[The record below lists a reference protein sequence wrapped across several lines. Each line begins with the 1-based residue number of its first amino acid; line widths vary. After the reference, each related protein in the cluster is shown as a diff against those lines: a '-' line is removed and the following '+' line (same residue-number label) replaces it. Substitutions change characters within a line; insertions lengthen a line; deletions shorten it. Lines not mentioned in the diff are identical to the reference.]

1 MSEHARTALCLLRTP
16 CTCCCGLALL
26 HGSVLKTPPDAVLLS
41 EHEARTYTDQL
52 QGGRWT
58 RCQFLGKICFVGT
71 WEVLP
76 TELPDD
82 PCCGGSQQYTGYS
95 KVFVEESRMTFSGGR
110 QGRMETQTL
119 QLHRSPAGELYLDR
133 EAGSNS
139 IQSDPFKDQNGIFW
153 IRLENH
159 MIWLDECRP

>member
-1 MSEHARTALCLLRTP
+1 MGSCAMSEHARTALCLLRTP
-16 CTCCCGLALL
+16 CTCCRGLALL

-41 EHEARTYTDQL
+41 EYEARTYTDQL
-52 QGGRWT
+52 Q
-58 RCQFLGKICFVGT
+58 GT

-119 QLHRSPAGELYLDR
+119 QLHRSPAGELYLDSKGTLCTQFSPETGQVRARNALGFGILRRR
-133 EAGSNS
+133 EEGAVTSQPNLLL
-139 IQSDPFKDQNGIFW
+139 K
-153 IRLENH
+153 
-159 MIWLDECRP
+159 